1 MKKFAWIMICLF
13 SFVFIFCTAIANMNP
28 PDGGID
34 AGYSNYTDN
43 TAELEPGKSVST
55 KKISKK
61 NALPGAM
68 MLLVGEPGVLTR
80 WPFPDTGQT
89 KCYDNEQEITCP
101 QPGERFYGQD
111 AQYPRIPRSY
121 TKLGNGGVVL
131 SDNAMHGDDGG
142 PWITTRDNVTGLI
155 WEVKTDADK
164 NDTYTWEDAQ
174 SVFIQQLNAQKFGG
188 FSDWRMPTVK
198 ELSFIIDMGRYWPA
212 INMDYFPNTRSSFY
226 WSSTSCAG
234 NTSNAWRVLFLDG
247 YVSGYGKSHDLY
259 VLAVRSGQ

>member
-1 MKKFAWIMICLF
+1 MKKFAWITICLF
-13 SFVFIFCTAIANMNP
+13 SFVFFFCSAIADMNP
-28 PDGGID
+28 PGGGTD
-34 AGYSNYTDN
+34 TGHGNYTDN
-43 TAELEPGKSVST
+43 TAELDSGTSVST

-61 NALPGAM
+61 NALPAAM
-68 MLLVGEPGVLTR
+68 MLLVGEPEVLTR

-131 SDNAMHGDDGG
+131 SDNALHGDDGG
-142 PWITTRDNVTGLI
+142 PWIMTRDNVTGLI

-188 FSDWRMPTVK
+188 FSDWRLPEVK
-198 ELSFIIDMGRYWPA
+198 ELSSLVNRGLITPA
-212 INMDYFPNTRSSFY
+212 IDVAWFPKTMSSDY
-226 WSSTSCAG
+226 WSSTTLSDYTDGAWYVHF
-234 NTSNAWRVLFLDG
+234 SNGYINAFL
-247 YVSGYGKSHDLY
+247 KSLNMC
-259 VLAVRSGQ
+259 VRAVRSGQ